1 MCLLRRGVVL
11 EKKVIRPTLKSKLS
25 TGDHFQFLGPKKT
38 KDGQELAWGRNADFQ
53 CFPNKSV
60 RVLEAK
66 SFHCRLHHVTK
77 KYDFC
82 KSERKWLCLDYK
94 CAHFAAHLTLMTGN
108 MAIMHDD
115 VPRKHLLKDF
125 PDFLVFL
132 HLLLDVLDFPVFFP
146 T

>member
-1 MCLLRRGVVL
+1 MIDRFVGLVKAPKICSQIE
-11 EKKVIRPTLKSKLS
+11 EKTY
-25 TGDHFQFLGPKKT
+25 KKT
-38 KDGQELAWGRNADFQ
+38 KDGQQLAWGRNADFQ

-60 RVLEAK
+60 RILEAN

-77 KYDFC
+77 NMIFVRVK
-82 KSERKWLCLDYK
+82 ENWLCLDYK

-125 PDFLVFL
+125 PDFLVFYICS
-132 HLLLDVLDFPVFFP
+132 
-146 T
+146 